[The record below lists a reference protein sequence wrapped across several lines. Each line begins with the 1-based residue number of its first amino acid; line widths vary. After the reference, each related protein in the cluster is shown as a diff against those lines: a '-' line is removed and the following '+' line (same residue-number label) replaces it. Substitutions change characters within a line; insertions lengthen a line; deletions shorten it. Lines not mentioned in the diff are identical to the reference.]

1 MDPVTHLLGGT
12 LAGHL
17 LAPREPAGRRAAL
30 MIGAVAGLFPDIDYL
45 AHLFQDPLTV
55 LNNHRGIT
63 HSLLLMPLWGVLL
76 GTLVWRRR
84 PSGIRWRRAVLVAC
98 AAVSAHILLDLIT
111 PYGTRILAPLDGRAF
126 TLGTTFVID
135 PLLTLIL
142 AAGLL
147 VSLCRRRRRPA
158 LVTLLLVV
166 LLISFQGFNRH
177 RAEELARSHARQQG
191 LQARVLALPQPF
203 SAWNWKLVVETP
215 GEYHIAH
222 VNLGEQPLLAHIYP
236 RQWPL
241 GRTLHSYL
249 PFRQASWQQLP
260 RYGPPAGAE
269 RAYRAWSSPAMEPF
283 RRFARLPSWYAS
295 DKGSGCIWFTDRRY
309 TLPYRRPPFLFAA
322 CPRGERQWRLLAP
335 PRRDWLRYPASG

>member
-76 GTLVWRRR
+76 GTLAWRIR
-84 PSGIRWRRAVLVAC
+84 PGGIRWQRAVSVAC

-142 AAGLL
+142 ATGLL
-147 VSLCRRRRRPA
+147 ASLSLCRRMPA
-158 LVTLLLVV
+158 LVTLLLVAV
-166 LLISFQGFNRH
+166 LVSFQGFNRH

-203 SAWNWKLVVETP
+203 SAWNWKLVIESP
-215 GEYHIAH
+215 GEYRIAH
-222 VNLGEQPLLAHIYP
+222 VHFGGVLLLARLYP
-236 RQWPL
+236 RGWPL
-241 GRTLHSYL
+241 GRTLHSYR
-249 PFRQASWQQLP
+249 PARHPSWQRVP
-260 RYGPPAGAE
+260 RFGPPAEAK

-283 RRFARLPSWYAS
+283 RRFARLPSWYTS

-309 TLPYRRPPFLFAA
+309 TLPYLPPPFLFAA
-322 CPRGERQWRLLAP
+322 CPRGEREWRLLMP
-335 PRRDWLRYPASG
+335 PRRAWLRFPASG